1 MDFLGIGPLELGMIF
16 LIILLVLGPTDMVKV
31 GGQIGKFLRNLMT
44 SETWRSMQKT
54 SKSIR
59 NLPNTLA
66 RQAGIDEMREL
77 GKDMEKEIAGKDRS
91 LDAWTETPT
100 ANKSANNGTQQS
112 SEAEAETA
120 ADADSENE

>member
-31 GGQIGKFLRNLMT
+31 GSQIGKYLRQLMT

-66 RQAGIDEMREL
+66 RQAGIDEMREM
-77 GKDMEKEIAGKDRS
+77 GKDLQKEISGNDRS
-91 LDAWTETPT
+91 LDAWTKIPP
-100 ANKSANNGTQQS
+100 ANEKPANGKAKA
-112 SEAEAETA
+112 SEQDTEAGKES
-120 ADADSENE
+120 DN